1 MGSSNFSAKWEP
13 NARGVG
19 VDPETGASAAK
30 HDRIAMCD
38 PRGLAPSDLTFCE
51 LHRTSEQVWAAARSR
66 HAGGVNAAMCDAS
79 VRFVVDGI
87 DLRTWRALGTRDGGE
102 VAAEEE

>member
-1 MGSSNFSAKWEP
+1 
-13 NARGVG
+13 
-19 VDPETGASAAK
+19 
-30 HDRIAMCD
+30 
-38 PRGLAPSDLTFCE
+38 
-51 LHRTSEQVWAAARSR
+51 
-66 HAGGVNAAMCDAS
+66 MCDAS